1 MVKFPKLN
9 ITLNCKMHYPLY
21 FQMKCGKNPKDC
33 HLICIFRNTV
43 LGMVILGMFS
53 LFKRKNF
60 ISMFLYAKIM
70 DHEDNADGINTC
82 SRLCEE

>member
-1 MVKFPKLN
+1 
-9 ITLNCKMHYPLY
+9 MHYPLY

-53 LFKRKNF
+53 LSKRKSF
-60 ISMFLYAKIM
+60 ISMCLFAKIM
-70 DHEDNADGINTC
+70 DHEDNADWHKYMQQILWGVRKFGIWEKTA
-82 SRLCEE
+82 